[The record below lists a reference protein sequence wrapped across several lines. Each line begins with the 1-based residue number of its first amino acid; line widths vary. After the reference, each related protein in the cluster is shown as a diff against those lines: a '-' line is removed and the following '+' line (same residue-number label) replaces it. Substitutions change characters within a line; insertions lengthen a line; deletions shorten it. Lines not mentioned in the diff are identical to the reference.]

1 MKEYYN
7 GDSSLIYTPRLLK
20 DKKRVYNLSVNDKVK
35 EIKLYLIKPKYNR
48 LDFKEDAAQKIRDY
62 FNSNHR

>member
-1 MKEYYN
+1 MEKNYN
-7 GDSSLIYTPRLLK
+7 GDSSLIYTLQLLK
-20 DKKRVYNLSVNDKVK
+20 DKKRAYNISINDKIK